1 MKAQVALVDVS
12 EVKKDLT
19 IEVDAAEVKAEFE
32 KTYESYAR
40 HARVPGFRQGKIPR
54 QMVKQRFAKDIK
66 EEVLSR
72 LLPHALGHALED
84 HKLNVV
90 GEPQIA
96 DLTFEEDAPLSFK
109 VSVEVIPNF
118 ELQDYKSLKATK
130 RVRQVTEADIDKVIE
145 RWRENSAEFVPV
157 EDRPSQT
164 GDFVSVNL
172 IGKYLVAEGEP
183 PEEDLKAEDVQIE
196 LGAEGVQPEFNENLA
211 NAKAGVIREFRV
223 VYPEDFTSKG
233 LAGKTVDFTASIVAV
248 RQKELPALNDEFA
261 QQFGQEFESL
271 QQLRERVREDL
282 SKSAENEAA
291 TRLRDELV
299 EKVLDTYSFQVPDA
313 LVEQQAQDRLRNFAY
328 QLAQSGLPKEV
339 AQTINW
345 EERFEEARLMAAR
358 DVRAALVI
366 GRIGTAE
373 KIRVTNDELDAEIAR
388 MAPGMGLLPQQL
400 KARLTKEEELPS
412 IENRLRYGKAVDVIV
427 DHAEITVEEV
437 TAEQLATEAQAK
449 QAAAAPAIE
458 NQPAEQA

>member
-1 MKAQVALVDVS
+1 MKAQVSLVDVS

-19 IEVDAAEVKAEFE
+19 IEVDVAEVKAEFE
-32 KTYESYAR
+32 KTYEAYAR
-40 HARVPGFRQGKIPR
+40 HAKIPGFRQGKIPR
-54 QMVKQRFAKDIK
+54 HMVKQRFAKDVK

-96 DLTFEEDAPLSFK
+96 DLSFEEDAPLSFK

-130 RVRQVTEADIDKVIE
+130 RVRQVTDEDIDKVIE

-172 IGKYLVAEGEP
+172 TGKYVVAEGET
-183 PEEDLKAEDVQIE
+183 PEEDLKADDVQIE
-196 LGAEGVQPEFNENLA
+196 LGAEGVQAEFNEHLA
-211 NAKAGVIREFRV
+211 NVKEGDIREFQV

-233 LAGKTVDFTASIVAV
+233 LAGKTVDFTATVVAV
-248 RQKELPALNDEFA
+248 RQKELPELNDEFA
-261 QQFGQEFESL
+261 QQFGQEYETL
-271 QQLRERVREDL
+271 QQLRARVREDL
-282 SKSAENEAA
+282 TKSAEREADA
-291 TRLRDELV
+291 RLRDELV
-299 EKVLDTYSFQVPDA
+299 EKVLDTYAFQVPDI
-313 LVEQQAQDRLRNFAY
+313 LVEQQAQDRMRNFAY

-345 EERFEEARLMAAR
+345 EERFGEARLMAVR

-373 KIRVTNDELDAEIAR
+373 KVRVTSDEIDHEIAR
-388 MAPGMGLLPQQL
+388 MAPSMGLLPQQL
-400 KARLTKEEELPS
+400 KARLTKEDELPS
-412 IENRLRYGKAVDVIV
+412 IENRLRYGKALDVIV
-427 DHAEITVEEV
+427 NHTEITVEEV
-437 TAEQLATEAQAK
+437 TAEQLAAEAQAK
-449 QAAAAPAIE
+449 QAAAVPETE